1 MAGPG
6 PSHRSRGG
14 DEHATIHGHPH
25 GRHTS
30 GHHRVWL
37 VALGV
42 LVVLLAVTGVSVAL
56 ERGNDGNSPG
66 AATIPTAG
74 KTTPTSS
81 ATVERAL
88 SRCRTVWSAQGP
100 VLSTAQASLQQWQV
114 HVGAMNQLVAGKIT
128 TAQAEAFW
136 AKTRVGAAGRVQA
149 FRRADQALQRL
160 PYTCST
166 DGTSPAAAQR
176 ATLTACVQ
184 GTRARDDTVSAAE
197 QSIATWHSH
206 INDMEMFRMGQLSPA
221 MAQQMWIKHWH
232 RGQRQLDAYRA
243 SARRSSNA
251 HC

>member
-1 MAGPG
+1 
-6 PSHRSRGG
+6 
-14 DEHATIHGHPH
+14 
-25 GRHTS
+25 
-30 GHHRVWL
+30 
-37 VALGV
+37 
-42 LVVLLAVTGVSVAL
+42 
-56 ERGNDGNSPG
+56 
-66 AATIPTAG
+66 
-74 KTTPTSS
+74 
-81 ATVERAL
+81 
-88 SRCRTVWSAQGP
+88 
-100 VLSTAQASLQQWQV
+100 
-114 HVGAMNQLVAGKIT
+114 
-128 TAQAEAFW
+128 
-136 AKTRVGAAGRVQA
+136 VQA